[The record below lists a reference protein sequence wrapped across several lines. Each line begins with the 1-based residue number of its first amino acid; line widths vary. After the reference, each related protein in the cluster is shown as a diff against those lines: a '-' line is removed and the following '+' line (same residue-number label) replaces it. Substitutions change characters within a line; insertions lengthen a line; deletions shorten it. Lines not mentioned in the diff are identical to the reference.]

1 MDMQYSRNQLFF
13 LASLRILIGW
23 HFLYEGLIKV
33 FNPGWTS
40 KAYLVSA
47 EGPLSFFFKWLGGSA
62 LANAAD
68 IITIALLIGIGL
80 ALVLGVFEKAAAFA
94 GIALLAM
101 FYLSH
106 PPLPGLE
113 NAGPS
118 EGNYFIVNKNLIEM
132 AALGVL
138 AFFPTSQLVGLVYYF
153 TKEKPVPATRPGIR
167 KEPQKV

>member
-1 MDMQYSRNQLFF
+1 MQYSKNQLFF

-40 KAYLVSA
+40 KAYLLSA

-62 LANAAD
+62 LADVAD
-68 IITIALLIGIGL
+68 IVTIVLLICVGL
-80 ALVLGVFEKAAAFA
+80 ALVLGAFEKVAAYA

-101 FYLSH
+101 FYLSQ

-138 AFFPTSQLVGLVYYF
+138 AFFPTSHLVGLVYYLSR
-153 TKEKPVPATRPGIR
+153 EKAIPAVKQETRQQA
-167 KEPQKV
+167 QKA

>member
-1 MDMQYSRNQLFF
+1 MDMEYSKNQLFF
-13 LASLRILIGW
+13 LAALRILIGW

-40 KAYLVSA
+40 KAYLLTA

-68 IITIALLIGIGL
+68 IITIAALIGIGL
-80 ALVLGVFEKAAAFA
+80 ALVMGIFEQAASFA

-106 PPLPGLE
+106 PPLPWLE

-118 EGNYFIVNKNLIEM
+118 EGNYFLVNKNLIEM

-138 AFFPTSQLVGLVYYF
+138 AYFPTSHLVGLKYYLNSKSSEEVGQRV
-153 TKEKPVPATRPGIR
+153 TG
-167 KEPQKV
+167 

>member
-1 MDMQYSRNQLFF
+1 MNMQYSKNQLFF

-40 KAYLVSA
+40 KAYLLSA

-62 LANAAD
+62 LADAAD
-68 IITIALLIGIGL
+68 IVTIALLIGIGL
-80 ALVLGVFEKAAAFA
+80 ALVLGAFEKVAAFA

-138 AFFPTSQLVGLVYYF
+138 SFFPTSHLVGLVYYF
-153 TKEKPVPATRPGIR
+153 NRSKASPMSNPKI
-167 KEPQKV
+167 PQEVGNV

>member
-1 MDMQYSRNQLFF
+1 MQYSKNQLFF

-40 KAYLVSA
+40 KAYLLSA
-47 EGPLSFFFKWLGGSA
+47 EGPLSSFFKWLGGSA
-62 LANAAD
+62 LASAAD
-68 IITIALLIGIGL
+68 IITIALLIGAGL
-80 ALVLGVFEKAAAFA
+80 ALILGAFEKAAAYA
-94 GIALLAM
+94 GMALLAL

-138 AFFPTSQLVGLVYYF
+138 AFFPTGHLAGLASYF
-153 TKEKPVPATRPGIR
+153 KKQKA
-167 KEPQKV
+167 EPKGQHVAG